1 MSVLF
6 EGVDVMFIGID
17 EVQINGY
24 ELDSHSLLPLWPQLF
39 CLLRS
44 GCSEMDID
52 VFADDILR

>member
-1 MSVLF
+1 
-6 EGVDVMFIGID
+6 MFIGID